1 MDGLIVVNAIVA
13 ILGGIL
19 AASAMIL
26 ARKPDAKQLID
37 KLTPYQA
44 LIGVGMI
51 ALGVI
56 NFLRIL
62 GYLTDV
68 FKVNLMLASALL
80 ALLATSVALGGLF
93 GMPQIAKWIPGDS
106 SAEHKALELTRKVA
120 PYQGILGLVAIV
132 ASLMTLLYQFKI
144 LSWAG

>member
-80 ALLATSVALGGLF
+80 ALLLTSVALGGLF
-93 GMPQIAKWIPGDS
+93 GMPQITKWIPGES
-106 SAEHKALELTRKVA
+106 SAEQKALDLTRKVA